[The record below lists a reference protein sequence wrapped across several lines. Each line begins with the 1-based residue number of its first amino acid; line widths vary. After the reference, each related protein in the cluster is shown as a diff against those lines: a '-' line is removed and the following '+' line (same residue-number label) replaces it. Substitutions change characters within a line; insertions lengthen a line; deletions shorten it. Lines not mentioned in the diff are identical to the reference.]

1 MKKNKKNTKRVAVAQ
16 SVPVVETPAS
26 EATPKKKRRFTRRT
40 LIKLMFVIS
49 VIFIMISLTYSWF
62 SASTSARVEGLKI
75 EVTDPNNLTAD
86 GIAAKGVINSVA
98 GDGTSFFYPKR
109 EKTLVGKDGIYNLYK
124 NEKTGE
130 YTPLDDKVTLAEP
143 VVENVL
149 VKDFSLSINGSFD
162 IYMIN
167 GTEIT
172 SEENGSAYLAG
183 AMRVAVLKLN
193 AETNE
198 YEPLLI
204 WIPDVTTTKSGGSE
218 LEDEYTIVY
227 PDGEEI
233 KQKTLIVT
241 GESGETTLDLNGESG
256 ETTLDDGVR
265 YVWGEINENRTVC
278 MDRLENSAKYRCV
291 IWLDGNDRECDN
303 ELANQSVVATFKF
316 LPKAID
322 EEIGE

>member
-16 SVPVVETPAS
+16 SVPVVETLAS

-86 GIAAKGVINSVA
+86 GIEAKGVINSVA
-98 GDGTSFFYPKR
+98 GDGTSFFYPER
-109 EKTLVGKDGIYNLYK
+109 AKTLVGPDGNYNLYK

-130 YTPLDDKVTLAEP
+130 YTPLDDKVTLVEP

-218 LEDEYTIVY
+218 LEDDYTIVY

-233 KQKTLIVT
+233 KQKTLTVT
-241 GESGETTLDLNGESG
+241 GESGEITL
-256 ETTLDDGVR
+256 DGVR